1 MHALLALTFATA
13 LDLWRRASTRLIA
26 LASVLFILTLRYFS
40 AFGLGY
46 EVVQLK
52 ELGVYTLGMFGALGA
67 LLFCLPR
74 DDSEGEAEGLLLVQ
88 PVSPRT
94 LSLGLYL
101 GRLLVITAL
110 VAVSVLGIVAAL
122 AWFALSEPKIFAY
135 RGETT
140 VLAQSASLAAPVFGQ
155 WLTLAVL
162 LAFAQPISR
171 ARRPLLIAVAF
182 LIIYFVG
189 FAAPALGPLA
199 RVLPDFA
206 RYDLTARLWGDDSDA
221 GLAWLALHGIC
232 WAAVG
237 LAADALHLRLK
248 SAA

>member
-26 LASVLFILTLRYFS
+26 LAAVLFILTLRYFS

-46 EVVQLK
+46 EVIQLK
-52 ELGVYTLGMFGALGA
+52 ELGVYTLGMFGALAA

-88 PVSPRT
+88 PVSAQT
-94 LSLGLYL
+94 LSLGLYF
-101 GRLLVITAL
+101 GRLLVVTAIVL
-110 VAVSVLGIVAAL
+110 VSALGIVAAL
-122 AWFALSEPKIFAY
+122 AWFAFAEPRIFAY

-140 VLAQSASLAAPVFGQ
+140 VAAEAVSLAAPIFGQ

-171 ARRPLLIAVAF
+171 ARRPLLISIAF
-182 LIIYFVG
+182 LIIYIVG
-189 FAAPALGPLA
+189 FAAPALGPVA

-206 RYDLTARLWGDDSDA
+206 RYDLTARLWGDDSGTA
-221 GLAWLALHGIC
+221 LPWLVLHGLC
-232 WAAVG
+232 WCAVG
-237 LAADALHLRLK
+237 LAADTLHLRLK

>member
-26 LASVLFILTLRYFS
+26 LASVLFILTLRYFA

-52 ELGVYTLGMFGALGA
+52 ELGVYTLGIFGALSA

-74 DDSEGEAEGLLLVQ
+74 DDSEGEAEGLFLVQ
-88 PVSPRT
+88 PVSANT
-94 LSLGLYL
+94 LTLGLYL
-101 GRLLVITAL
+101 GRLLVI
-110 VAVSVLGIVAAL
+110 SVLLLISTGGIIGAL
-122 AWFALSEPKIFAY
+122 AWFASAEPQIFSY
-135 RGETT
+135 RGQTT
-140 VLAQSASLAAPVFGQ
+140 LLAESLSLAAPIFGQ

-171 ARRPLLIAVAF
+171 ARRPLLISLAF
-182 LIIYFVG
+182 LLIYIVG
-189 FAAPALGPLA
+189 FSAPALGPVA

-206 RYDLTARLWGDDSDA
+206 RYDLTARLWGDERGA
-221 GLAWLALHGIC
+221 ALPWLLLHGTC
-232 WAAVG
+232 WCTVG
-237 LAADALHLRLK
+237 LAVDALHLRLK